1 MSIGEQR
8 RLEDL
13 IVSVIHHP
21 GVIGL
26 TRDKLWGIV
35 YFVEAET
42 LRMHGRNRGIRF
54 IKRPS
59 GPVPIGGDR
68 ILRDLDR
75 AGVKLQRRRA

>member
-26 TRDKLWGIV
+26 TRDKLWSIL
-35 YFVEAET
+35 YFIEAEM
-42 LRMHGRNRGIRF
+42 LRELGRNCGIRF
-54 IKRPS
+54 IKQPS
-59 GPVPIGGDR
+59 GPVPVGGDR